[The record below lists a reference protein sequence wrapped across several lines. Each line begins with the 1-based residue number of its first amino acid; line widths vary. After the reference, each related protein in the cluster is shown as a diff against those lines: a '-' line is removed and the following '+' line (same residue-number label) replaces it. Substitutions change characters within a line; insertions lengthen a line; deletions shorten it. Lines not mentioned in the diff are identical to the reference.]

1 MKPACIA
8 AREPTGKEL
17 LRNVARIRMKECAC
31 SRRTDRVSFS
41 LHQFNSEST
50 KALRMALLF
59 CPKETEPGET
69 RVAVTPDTVKG
80 YVKLG
85 LAVAVESGAGLG
97 AGFRDQDYRDAGAS
111 IDDAAARADL
121 LLSVRAPSPARIA
134 ALKSGCAVVSGLV
147 PTTQLD
153 VVRALRDRKL
163 TAFGLELVPRIT
175 RAQKMDILSSQATCG
190 GYQAVLLAAVHLPKM
205 FPLMMTAAGTLTPA
219 KVFVLGVG
227 VAGLQA
233 ISTARKL
240 GAVVEANDIRPACK
254 EQVESLG
261 GKFVDTGTPPDA
273 ETKGGYAKETS
284 QEFLKKQREILT
296 NHIEAADVL
305 ITTALI
311 PGKKAPVL
319 VTADMRK
326 HMKPGSV
333 IVDMA
338 AGQGGNVEGSVAG
351 QNVVVDGVTIL
362 GETNLPAKV
371 AADAS
376 RMFARN
382 VVAFLGEFVKDGNVN
397 FDLEN
402 EILGAVT
409 IVHDGAVRHEPTAQA
424 LAAMGNQ

>member
-1 MKPACIA
+1 
-8 AREPTGKEL
+8 
-17 LRNVARIRMKECAC
+17 
-31 SRRTDRVSFS
+31 
-41 LHQFNSEST
+41 
-50 KALRMALLF
+50 MALLF

-175 RAQKMDILSSQATCG
+175 RAQKMDILSSQATCA
-190 GYQAVLLAAVHLPKM
+190 GYQAVLLAAVHLPSM
-205 FPLMMTAAGTLTPA
+205 FPMLMTAAGTIKPA
-219 KVFVLGVG
+219 RVFVLGAG

-233 ISTARKL
+233 IATSKRL
-240 GAVVEANDIRPACK
+240 GATVEANDVRPAVK

-261 GKFVDTGTPPDA
+261 ARFVDTGTPPDA
-273 ETKGGYAKETS
+273 QTAGGYAKEQS
-284 QEFLKKQREILT
+284 EDYLRKQREILGQHVAT
-296 NHIEAADVL
+296 ADVV

-311 PGKKAPVL
+311 PGRPAPRI
-319 VTADMRK
+319 VTDDMVQR
-326 HMKPGSV
+326 MKLGSV
-333 IVDMA
+333 IVDLA
-338 AGQGGNVEGSVAG
+338 AGSGGNVEGSVAG
-351 QNVVVDGVTIL
+351 KIVERHGVRII
-362 GETNLPAKV
+362 GETNLPAMV
-371 AADAS
+371 ASDAS
-376 RMFARN
+376 RMWARN
-382 VVAFLGEFVKDGNVN
+382 VYEFLAPMVKEGSFQPDFNDEVMAASCVTKDGEVRNEPARKA
-397 FDLEN
+397 LETN
-402 EILGAVT
+402 KAEKS
-409 IVHDGAVRHEPTAQA
+409 
-424 LAAMGNQ
+424 